1 MQFLQLRLLRR
12 HDLPELCTEFLLQSV
27 LRQLLRLR
35 RRSEQQ
41 SLRQLHLHL
50 HLPLQPERLRRR
62 DVRQQQLL
70 RVQSLQFLRLQSLQF
85 LRLQSLQFVRLQ
97 SLQFVRLQS
106 LQFVRLLRLVLER
119 LKISKDARPRRAAHF
134 CRVRHTMEGR
144 REPI

>member
-1 MQFLQLRLLRR
+1 MLCERLF
-12 HDLPELCTEFLLQSV
+12 E
-27 LRQLLRLR
+27 RLR
-35 RRSEQQ
+35 RRYVGQQ
-41 SLRQLHLHL
+41 HGLHL
-50 HLPLQPERLRRR
+50 HLPLQPERDGCR
-62 DVRQQQLL
+62 DVHGQQQQQRYFHHL
-70 RVQSLQFLRLQSLQF
+70 RVQSLQFLRLQSLQFLRLQSLQF

-134 CRVRHTMEGR
+134 SRLRHTMEGR

>member
-1 MQFLQLRLLRR
+1 MLCEQLF
-12 HDLPELCTEFLLQSV
+12 E
-27 LRQLLRLR
+27 RLR
-35 RRSEQQ
+35 RRCVGQQ
-41 SLRQLHLHL
+41 HGLHL
-50 HLPLQPERLRRR
+50 HLPLQPERDGCR
-62 DVRQQQLL
+62 DVHGQQQQRYFHHL

-85 LRLQSLQFVRLQ
+85 VRLQSLQFVRLQ

>member
-1 MQFLQLRLLRR
+1 MLCEQLF
-12 HDLPELCTEFLLQSV
+12 E
-27 LRQLLRLR
+27 RLR
-35 RRSEQQ
+35 RRYVGQQ
-41 SLRQLHLHL
+41 HGLHL
-50 HLPLQPERLRRR
+50 HLPLQPERDGCR
-62 DVRQQQLL
+62 DVHGQQQQRYFHHL
-70 RVQSLQFLRLQSLQF
+70 RVQSLQF

-119 LKISKDARPRRAAHF
+119 LKISKDARPFWAAHF

>member
-1 MQFLQLRLLRR
+1 MLCEQLF
-12 HDLPELCTEFLLQSV
+12 E
-27 LRQLLRLR
+27 RLR
-35 RRSEQQ
+35 RRYVGQQ
-41 SLRQLHLHL
+41 HGLHLHL
-50 HLPLQPERLRRR
+50 HLPLQPERDGCR
-62 DVRQQQLL
+62 DVHGQQQ
-70 RVQSLQFLRLQSLQF
+70 QQQYFHH

-97 SLQFVRLQS
+97 SLQFVRLQSLQFLRLQS

>member
-1 MQFLQLRLLRR
+1 MLCEQLF
-12 HDLPELCTEFLLQSV
+12 E
-27 LRQLLRLR
+27 RLR
-35 RRSEQQ
+35 RRYVGQQ
-41 SLRQLHLHL
+41 HGLHLHL
-50 HLPLQPERLRRR
+50 HLPLQPERDGCR
-62 DVRQQQLL
+62 DVHGQQQ
-70 RVQSLQFLRLQSLQF
+70 QQQYFHH

-106 LQFVRLLRLVLER
+106 LQFLQLQSLQFLRLQSLQIVRLLRLVLER

>member
-1 MQFLQLRLLRR
+1 MLCEQLF
-12 HDLPELCTEFLLQSV
+12 E
-27 LRQLLRLR
+27 RLR
-35 RRSEQQ
+35 RRYVGQQ
-41 SLRQLHLHL
+41 HGLHLHL
-50 HLPLQPERLRRR
+50 HLPLQPERDGCR
-62 DVRQQQLL
+62 DVHGQQQQQQYFHHL
-70 RVQSLQFLRLQSLQF
+70 RLQSLQFVRLQSLQFVRLQSLQF

-106 LQFVRLLRLVLER
+106 LQFLRLQSLQFVHLLRLVLER

>member
-1 MQFLQLRLLRR
+1 MLCEQLF
-12 HDLPELCTEFLLQSV
+12 E
-27 LRQLLRLR
+27 RLR
-35 RRSEQQ
+35 RRYVGQQ
-41 SLRQLHLHL
+41 HGLHL
-50 HLPLQPERLRRR
+50 HLPLQPERDGCR
-62 DVRQQQLL
+62 DVHGQQQQQRYFRHL
-70 RVQSLQFLRLQSLQF
+70 RVQSLQF

-106 LQFVRLLRLVLER
+106 LQFVRLQSLQFVRLVLER

>member
-41 SLRQLHLHL
+41 SLQQLHLHL
-50 HLPLQPERLRRR
+50 HLPLQPERHGRW
-62 DVRQQQLL
+62 DDHGQQQQQYFQLL

-85 LRLQSLQFVRLQ
+85 LRLQ

>member
-1 MQFLQLRLLRR
+1 MLCEQLF
-12 HDLPELCTEFLLQSV
+12 E
-27 LRQLLRLR
+27 RLR
-35 RRSEQQ
+35 RRYVGQQ
-41 SLRQLHLHL
+41 HGLHL
-50 HLPLQPERLRRR
+50 HLPLQPERHGRWY
-62 DVRQQQLL
+62 VHGQQQQYFRLL
-70 RVQSLQFLRLQSLQF
+70 RVQSLQFLRVQSLQF
-85 LRLQSLQFVRLQ
+85 LRLL

>member
-1 MQFLQLRLLRR
+1 MCNSCNSGCFGGMIFPSFVQNSCRR
-12 HDLPELCTEFLLQSV
+12 YVHG
-27 LRQLLRLR
+27 
-35 RRSEQQ
+35 
-41 SLRQLHLHL
+41 
-50 HLPLQPERLRRR
+50 
-62 DVRQQQLL
+62 QQQQQRYFHHL

-85 LRLQSLQFVRLQ
+85 VRVQSLQFVRLQ

>member
-1 MQFLQLRLLRR
+1 MLCEQLF
-12 HDLPELCTEFLLQSV
+12 E
-27 LRQLLRLR
+27 RLR
-35 RRSEQQ
+35 RRYVGQQ
-41 SLRQLHLHL
+41 HGLHL
-50 HLPLQPERLRRR
+50 HLPLQPERHGRRY
-62 DVRQQQLL
+62 VHGQQQYFQLL

-85 LRLQSLQFVRLQ
+85 VRLQSLQFVRLQ

>member
-1 MQFLQLRLLRR
+1 M
-12 HDLPELCTEFLLQSV
+12 

-41 SLRQLHLHL
+41 FLRQLHLHL
-50 HLPLQPERLRRR
+50 HLPLQPERHGRW
-62 DVRQQQLL
+62 DDHGQQQQQYFQLL

-85 LRLQSLQFVRLQ
+85 LRLQSLQFVRLQSLQFVRLQ

-134 CRVRHTMEGR
+134 SRLRHTMEGR

>member
-1 MQFLQLRLLRR
+1 MQ
-12 HDLPELCTEFLLQSV
+12 V
-27 LRQLLRLR
+27 
-35 RRSEQQ
+35 
-41 SLRQLHLHL
+41 
-50 HLPLQPERLRRR
+50 QPERLRRR
-62 DVRQQQLL
+62 DVRQQH
-70 RVQSLQFLRLQSLQF
+70 FYFLQSLQF
-85 LRLQSLQFVRLQ
+85 VRLLRLQSLQFVRLQ

>member
-1 MQFLQLRLLRR
+1 MLCEQLF
-12 HDLPELCTEFLLQSV
+12 E
-27 LRQLLRLR
+27 RLR
-35 RRSEQQ
+35 RRYVGQQ
-41 SLRQLHLHL
+41 HGLHLHL
-50 HLPLQPERLRRR
+50 HLPLQPERDGCR
-62 DVRQQQLL
+62 DVHGQQQQQRYLHH
-70 RVQSLQFLRLQSLQF
+70 

-97 SLQFVRLQS
+97 SLQFLRLQS

>member
-1 MQFLQLRLLRR
+1 MLCEQLF
-12 HDLPELCTEFLLQSV
+12 E
-27 LRQLLRLR
+27 RLR
-35 RRSEQQ
+35 RRYVGQQ
-41 SLRQLHLHL
+41 HGLHLHL
-50 HLPLQPERLRRR
+50 HLPLQPERDGCR
-62 DVRQQQLL
+62 DVHGQQQ
-70 RVQSLQFLRLQSLQF
+70 QQQYFHH

-106 LQFVRLLRLVLER
+106 LQFVRLQSLQFLRLQSLQIVRLLRLVLER

>member
-27 LRQLLRLR
+27 LCEQLFERLR
-35 RRSEQQ
+35 RRYVGQQ
-41 SLRQLHLHL
+41 HRLHL
-50 HLPLQPERLRRR
+50 HLPLQPERHRRW
-62 DVRQQQLL
+62 DDHGQQQQQYFQLL

-85 LRLQSLQFVRLQ
+85 LRLQ

>member
-1 MQFLQLRLLRR
+1 MLCEQLF
-12 HDLPELCTEFLLQSV
+12 E
-27 LRQLLRLR
+27 RLR
-35 RRSEQQ
+35 RRYVGQQ
-41 SLRQLHLHL
+41 HGLHL
-50 HLPLQPERLRRR
+50 HLPLQPERDGCR
-62 DVRQQQLL
+62 DVHGQQQQQRYFHHL

-85 LRLQSLQFVRLQ
+85 VRLQSLQFVRLQ

>member
-1 MQFLQLRLLRR
+1 MLCEQLF
-12 HDLPELCTEFLLQSV
+12 E
-27 LRQLLRLR
+27 RLR
-35 RRSEQQ
+35 RRYVGQQ
-41 SLRQLHLHL
+41 HGLHLHL
-50 HLPLQPERLRRR
+50 HLPLQPERDGCR
-62 DVRQQQLL
+62 DVHGQQQ
-70 RVQSLQFLRLQSLQF
+70 QQQYFHH

-106 LQFVRLLRLVLER
+106 LQFLRLQSLQIVRLLRLVLER

>member
-1 MQFLQLRLLRR
+1 M
-12 HDLPELCTEFLLQSV
+12 

-41 SLRQLHLHL
+41 QSLRHLHL
-50 HLPLQPERLRRR
+50 HLPLQPERHGRW
-62 DVRQQQLL
+62 DDHGQQQQQRYFHHL
-70 RVQSLQFLRLQSLQF
+70 RVQSLQF

-106 LQFVRLLRLVLER
+106 LQFVRLLRLVLEL
-119 LKISKDARPRRAAHF
+119 LKISKDARPFWAAHF

>member
-1 MQFLQLRLLRR
+1 MLCEQLF
-12 HDLPELCTEFLLQSV
+12 E
-27 LRQLLRLR
+27 RLR
-35 RRSEQQ
+35 RRYVGQQ
-41 SLRQLHLHL
+41 HGLHL
-50 HLPLQPERLRRR
+50 HLPLQPERDGCR
-62 DVRQQQLL
+62 DVHGQQQQQRYFHHL
-70 RVQSLQFLRLQSLQF
+70 RVQSLQF

-106 LQFVRLLRLVLER
+106 LQFVRLQSLQFVRLVLER

>member
-1 MQFLQLRLLRR
+1 MLCEQLF
-12 HDLPELCTEFLLQSV
+12 E
-27 LRQLLRLR
+27 RLR
-35 RRSEQQ
+35 RRYVGQQ
-41 SLRQLHLHL
+41 HGLHLHL
-50 HLPLQPERLRRR
+50 HLPLQPERDGCR
-62 DVRQQQLL
+62 DVHGQQQQQ
-70 RVQSLQFLRLQSLQF
+70 RYFHH

-106 LQFVRLLRLVLER
+106 LQFVRLQSLQFLRLQSLQIVRLLRLVLER

>member
-1 MQFLQLRLLRR
+1 MLRKQLV
-12 HDLPELCTEFLLQSV
+12 E
-27 LRQLLRLR
+27 RLR
-35 RRSEQQ
+35 RRDVGQQ
-41 SLRQLHLHL
+41 HGLHL
-50 HLPLQPERLRRR
+50 HLPLQPERHGRRY
-62 DVRQQQLL
+62 VHGQQQQYFQLL
-70 RVQSLQFLRLQSLQF
+70 RVQSLQFL
-85 LRLQSLQFVRLQ
+85 RLQ